1 MNFMPACKIA
11 SVILIASLFAACDS
25 SPVTT
30 APEQPDK
37 AAAVEVAVVSYPD
50 ASYVGSGQCA
60 DCHSNEYQQ
69 WQGSHHDLAMQPANA
84 DTVLGDFNDAEF
96 SHQGITTRFFR
107 EGERF
112 MFRTEGAD
120 GQYQNFEVSYTFG
133 VYPLQQYLIP
143 FPGGR
148 LQSFSVAWDA
158 RPVAEGGQRWFHLY
172 PDEKIAFD
180 DELHWTGI
188 NQNWNF
194 MCGECHSTGFEKRY
208 DPDAKSYASHWTEI
222 NVSCE
227 ACHGPASGHIAWT
240 ENRKPTE
247 NAGLVFALSQSRQ
260 WEFDQAGVTATLN
273 KSLDGVNH
281 RAEIETCAVCHSRSA
296 KISEPYQQ
304 GRPVQDS
311 HAVSLLRDNLYFAD
325 GQIDDEVYVYGSFLQ
340 SKMYQQGVTCSDCHN
355 PHTLELKAEGDGT
368 CLQCHSASQFAVRDH
383 HQHPPESNGARCVS
397 CHMPDKTY
405 MVVDPRHDHSFRIP
419 RPDLSDSLGTPNAC
433 IQCHADQSNRWASGK
448 IADWYLAP
456 KRGYQRYAQ
465 PLFAARAQLPSAV
478 PALQQL
484 IMDSGQ
490 PAIARATALSH
501 LGAWLDQQTLNTV
514 DQALGDA
521 SPMVRAAA
529 LSALEAAPA
538 EVRLPRAVRLAN
550 DPVRSVR
557 NEAGRLLADLPDQQ
571 IASEQA
577 QGVGKARQGYI
588 DSQLLNADRPEAQT
602 NLGNFYSRSGD
613 QLRGEVAY
621 REAARLNSRFVPAYL
636 GLANLHNAFG
646 QQQQAE
652 QVLQSGISQVSDK
665 APLYHALGLQW
676 VRQQRTEE
684 ALTMLAK
691 AAAAAPDIAR
701 YSFVYG
707 VALHDLGDPE
717 QSIVTLEKA
726 LMRHSGNVQIL
737 SALYN
742 YSVELG
748 RSEEAERYRKM
759 LP

>member
-1 MNFMPACKIA
+1 M
-11 SVILIASLFAACDS
+11 
-25 SPVTT
+25 T

-37 AAAVEVAVVSYPD
+37 GAGVELAVVSYPD

-84 DTVLGDFNDAEF
+84 DTVLGDFSDVEF
-96 SHQGITTRFFR
+96 KHQGVTTRFFR

-120 GQYQNFEVSYTFG
+120 GQYQDFEVSYTFG
-133 VYPLQQYLIP
+133 VYPLQQYLVP

-148 LQSFSVAWDA
+148 LQSFTVAWDA

-172 PDEKIAFD
+172 PDEQIAYD
-180 DELHWTGI
+180 DELHWTGL

-208 DPDAKSYASHWTEI
+208 DPDDKSYASHWTEV

-227 ACHGPASGHIAWT
+227 ACHGPASGHIEWT
-240 ENRKPTE
+240 ESRKPTK
-247 NAGLVFALSQSRQ
+247 NAGLIFALSQSRQ
-260 WEFDQAGVTATLN
+260 WKFDGAGVTATLN
-273 KSLDGVNH
+273 KSLDGMNH

-304 GRPVQDS
+304 GRPVHDS
-311 HAVSLLRDNLYFAD
+311 HSVSLLRDNLYFAD

-368 CLQCHSASQFAVRDH
+368 CLQCHSGSQFAVKEH
-383 HQHPPESNGARCVS
+383 HQHPPESDGARCVS

-405 MVVDPRHDHSFRIP
+405 MVVDPRRDHSFRIP

-433 IQCHADQSNRWASGK
+433 TQCHTDQSNQWASGK
-448 IADWYLAP
+448 IADWYLEP
-456 KRGYQRYAQ
+456 KTGYQRYAQ
-465 PLFAARAQLPSAV
+465 ALFAARAQLASAA

-501 LGAWLDQQTLNTV
+501 MGAWLDQQTLNAV

-538 EVRLPRAVRLAN
+538 EVRLPRAVSLAN
-550 DPVRSVR
+550 DPIRSVR

-571 IASEQA
+571 IDAGQA
-577 QGVGKARQGYI
+577 EVVSKALQGYI
-588 DSQLLNADRPEAQT
+588 NSQLLNADRPEAQT

-613 QLRGEVAY
+613 QQRGETAFK
-621 REAARLNSRFVPAYL
+621 EAMRLNPNFTPAYI
-636 GLANLHNAFG
+636 GLANLYGASG
-646 QQQQAE
+646 RQQQAE
-652 QVLQSGISQVSDK
+652 QILQTGIVQVTDK
-665 APLYHALGLQW
+665 ALLYHALGLQW
-676 VRQQRTEE
+676 VRQQRTDD
-684 ALTMLAK
+684 ALAMLAK
-691 AAAAAPDIAR
+691 AAAVAPDDIR

-717 QSIVTLEKA
+717 QGILALEKA
-726 LMRHSGNVQIL
+726 LVRHPENVQLI

-748 RSEEAERYRKM
+748 RSADAERYRKM
-759 LP
+759 LQ